1 MYIYD
6 FFDLDILM
14 VHGSFD
20 IAPLQEAITNL
31 TLFNFKRHLVLCT
44 KVASTWPGVVLKL
57 SFKREAGEM
66 RWLCIR
72 ERERENTCTLTHL
85 EGGLL
90 STAMVYHPH
99 SVVYG
104 SQTRHSLGAVSEC
117 VLSLI

>member
-44 KVASTWPGVVLKL
+44 KVASTWPDVVLKL

-72 ERERENTCTLTHL
+72 KREREREY
-85 EGGLL
+85 
-90 STAMVYHPH
+90 VH
-99 SVVYG
+99 SHTSRRRSPQHG
-104 SQTRHSLGAVSEC
+104 HGISSPQCCLR
-117 VLSLI
+117 

>member
-44 KVASTWPGVVLKL
+44 KVASTWPGEVLKL

-72 ERERENTCTLTHL
+72 KRERERIRA
-85 EGGLL
+85 L
-90 STAMVYHPH
+90 SHISKEVSSARPWYIIPTVLFTVARPGTAWVK
-99 SVVYG
+99 
-104 SQTRHSLGAVSEC
+104 
-117 VLSLI
+117 